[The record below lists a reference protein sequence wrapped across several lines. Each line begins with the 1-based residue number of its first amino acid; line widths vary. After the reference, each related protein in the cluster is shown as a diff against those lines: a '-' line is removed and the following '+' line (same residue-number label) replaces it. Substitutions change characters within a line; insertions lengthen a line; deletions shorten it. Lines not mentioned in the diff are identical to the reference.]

1 MRSSGGHRLNWPGF
15 WRQTAG
21 DAIEPATVVHPLPLT
36 ELGHDH
42 CLTPLGPEL
51 EDR

>member
-1 MRSSGGHRLNWPGF
+1 
-15 WRQTAG
+15 
-21 DAIEPATVVHPLPLT
+21 VVHPLPLT